1 MPRLLN
7 CTVGWLLVTA
17 VHVTAQQP
25 GAVSTRSIFAGGP
38 SAQVSRP
45 KLLPGTPSNVF
56 SAIQGNA
63 LNSANA
69 ALGNAPVRLRDARA
83 GHIVESQLTDRTGL
97 FSFKGVDP
105 GSYIVEI
112 MGQDQYSVL
121 AATGVLNVGPGEAVS
136 AVVKL
141 PYYNLPTIGS
151 FIGRSTPTAG
161 AVTSQAAAS
170 GVTASQATGAATCD
184 TPQ

>member
-1 MPRLLN
+1 
-7 CTVGWLLVTA
+7 
-17 VHVTAQQP
+17 
-25 GAVSTRSIFAGGP
+25 
-38 SAQVSRP
+38 
-45 KLLPGTPSNVF
+45 VF

-69 ALGNAPVRLRDARA
+69 ALGNASVRLRDARA
-83 GHIVESQLTDRTGL
+83 GHIVESQLTDQTGL

-141 PYYNLPTIGS
+141 PYNLPTIGS
-151 FIGRSTPTAG
+151 FIGRSTPSAG